1 MKHCI
6 RASIIVL
13 VSLLSHTA
21 SAQMPDS
28 VHLFFGL
35 GTNFD
40 FLNNSFKLN
49 NVYGE
54 LKYIND
60 RVFTSKRTIAGG
72 GALPPAAPG
81 PGGPVVPPPLPAG
94 TLDFRLELGGY
105 RGRALSRID
114 SDAFISSLYI
124 NPYSPI
130 TGDSLN
136 VINQR
141 IKAQRRFSLDQL
153 SLYAI
158 PGVTYNFNNNV
169 RIGLGA
175 YMEMYRVENSVLYS
189 NPELIQ
195 SDTLH
200 APKTSRVVSRE
211 FKDSIGTTQTYG
223 YFGLAIPLTIIE
235 DKVHIR
241 FKAVIGR
248 VIAGSANLPYPGIEQ
263 GRSFY
268 LFDASIME
276 PHSKFSVIANIRGLF
291 PNSIPIWGVY
301 LTKQFDVAKLFE

>member
-1 MKHCI
+1 MKLYI
-6 RASIIVL
+6 KVTASIL
-13 VSLLSHTA
+13 LSLLSRTA
-21 SAQMPDS
+21 GAQMPDS

-40 FLNNSFKLN
+40 FLNSSFKLN

-60 RVFTSKRTIAGG
+60 RVFTAGSTV
-72 GALPPAAPG
+72 ATSAPAGSTAPIVA
-81 PGGPVVPPPLPAG
+81 PG

-114 SDAFISSLYI
+114 SDAFLSSLYI
-124 NPYSPI
+124 NPYAPV

-136 VINQR
+136 IVSQR

-158 PGVTYNFNNNV
+158 PGITYNINNNV

-189 NPELIQ
+189 NSEVIE
-195 SDTLH
+195 SDSSRV
-200 APKTSRVVSRE
+200 PKTSRVVSHE
-211 FKDSIGTTQTYG
+211 FKDSVGNTQTYG

-248 VIAGSANLPYPGIEQ
+248 VISGSAYLPYPGIEQ
-263 GRSFY
+263 GKSFY
-268 LFDASIME
+268 LFDVSIME

-291 PNSIPIWGVY
+291 PNSLPIWSVY